1 MNSSELKRA
10 APAGVHRV
18 AKERRPFSVFAA
30 DVLCHLRV
38 AELLARLGYEKAAT
52 DEVVDGAMSCD
63 SLLMRLGRLRRRR
76 LGRAPLSKSVSGD

>member
-1 MNSSELKRA
+1 MNSSERK
-10 APAGVHRV
+10 RV
-18 AKERRPFSVFAA
+18 APPGIHRATKERRPFSVFAA

-38 AELLARLGYEKAAT
+38 AELLAWLGYQKGAT

-63 SLLMRLGRLRRRR
+63 SLLARLGRLRRRQ